1 MRSARVRAAVPQA
14 FPRHQPAH
22 PVGAEMPG
30 VELDRRRG
38 ARAAARETRKRNHW
52 PSAL

>member
-22 PVGAEMPG
+22 P